1 MKKTFGKKEK
11 DFIPSSNLTPEMKAN
26 GFIVDK
32 NLFKVG
38 KMLQNKQI
46 DCKILDKGATSDQIC

>member
-1 MKKTFGKKEK
+1 
-11 DFIPSSNLTPEMKAN
+11 MKAN

-38 KMLQNKQI
+38 KMLQENKI
-46 DCKILDKGATSDQIC
+46 DCKIPEKGAT